1 MVGKFVA
8 PCVFD
13 SDIDTLANSLKE
25 GLLSTAKGVLRRQK
39 KRIQPWV
46 TNEVLDLYDQRWQ
59 LKQQM
64 YTSTEPALEYRKVN
78 REVRKKM
85 KTTKEERTEEQC
97 KNMEKGMMSGN
108 SMEAYGALR
117 ALTRTQQ
124 HKSAVVE
131 DSSGNI
137 LTESKA
143 VLNRWTEYCNY
154 GLHPDTRLL
163 QSKQTPTQEAESL
176 PVLREE
182 VEKAVRSLKAGKSP
196 RVDKIPSE
204 LLKNGGEATTT
215 VLTAIYQKI

>member
-1 MVGKFVA
+1 MFQAKVSGKFA
-8 PCVFD
+8 GLCILD
-13 SDIDTLANSLKE
+13 SYIDTLANSLKE

-46 TNEVLDLYDQRWQ
+46 TNEVLDLYDQRRH
-59 LKQQM
+59 LKEQK
-64 YTSTEPALEYRKVN
+64 YTSTEAGLEYREVN

-85 KTTKEERTEEQC
+85 KAAKEEWTEEQC
-97 KNMEKGMMSGN
+97 KNIERGMMSGN

-154 GLHPDTRLL
+154 RLHPDTRLL
-163 QSKQTPTQEAESL
+163 QSKQTPT
-176 PVLREE
+176 
-182 VEKAVRSLKAGKSP
+182 
-196 RVDKIPSE
+196 
-204 LLKNGGEATTT
+204 
-215 VLTAIYQKI
+215 